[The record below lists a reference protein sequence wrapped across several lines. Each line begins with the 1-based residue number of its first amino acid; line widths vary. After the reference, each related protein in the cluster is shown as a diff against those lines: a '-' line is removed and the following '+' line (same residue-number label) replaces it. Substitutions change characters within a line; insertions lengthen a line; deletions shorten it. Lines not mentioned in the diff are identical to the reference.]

1 MYRFA
6 IIGNDARMESVK
18 SALLYEGFEITS
30 PNECDAVILP
40 IGFENA
46 AQFNGKTIF
55 APFDTGLENSYNYL
69 ENDYFKTLNAIPS
82 AEGAIMLAMQN
93 SQRTLW
99 GSRAAVVGY
108 GCIGTVLCSRLSAL
122 GAHVTLYARGETA
135 LAKARRDG
143 VQAMHISLL
152 PTAKCD
158 TLFNTVPAPVID
170 RAVLLSFSRPP
181 FIIDLASRPGGVDF
195 AAADELGIKYIHA
208 LSLPAKCAPVT
219 AGEILKDTVISIL
232 RGVK

>member
-18 SALLYEGFEITS
+18 RALLYEGFEITS

-40 IGFENA
+40 VGFENA
-46 AQFNGKTIF
+46 EQFAGKTVF
-55 APFDTGLENSYNYL
+55 APFDTGFENSYNYL
-69 ENDYFKTLNAIPS
+69 ENECFKTLNAIPS

-93 SQRTLW
+93 SQKTLW
-99 GSRAAVVGY
+99 QSHTAVVGY
-108 GCIGTVLCSRLSAL
+108 GCIGTVLCSRLSAFD
-122 GAHVTLYARGETA
+122 AHVTLYARSETA

-143 VQAMHISLL
+143 VQAKHISLL
-152 PTAKCD
+152 ATAKCD
-158 TLFNTVPAPVID
+158 ILFNTVPAPVID
-170 RAVLLSFSRPP
+170 KTVLLSFSRSP

-195 AAADELGIKYIHA
+195 AAADELGIKYVHA
-208 LSLPAKCAPVT
+208 LSLPAKYAPLT